1 MIRPTPGPFEVCYAV
16 DNHGITIGCSVVA
29 VEGDKRIPIA
39 VFGSH
44 GNLPSA
50 EANARA
56 WVEGRAA
63 VETLERIRAAMA
75 MVAPCERAYE
85 VRDRVLAILEG
96 KASP

>member
-1 MIRPTPGPFEVCYAV
+1 MIKPTPGPYEIH
-16 DNHGITIGCSVVA
+16 DSVTKSSVGVSSQSRRRTCIA
-29 VEGDKRIPIA
+29 TFWRDTGDDKKEQ
-39 VFGSH
+39 
-44 GNLPSA
+44 A

-56 WVEGRAA
+56 WVEGREA

-96 KASP
+96 KAST